1 MNQLQ
6 TLVSLSAHT
15 TLLTGLP
22 CLLTLLFRMRLSLYW
37 VKSTDGENGTV
48 MRLRAA
54 VTFPT
59 ATLTGIKTSPLDL
72 STCWFLVLGTET
84 RDLRGAAFRLLSHSR
99 GRTIVPLP
107 GCLELIWVLSGE
119 SVEEA
124 IRREVAEEVGLEV
137 ENLQYS
143 TSQHWP
149 FPNSSLMIACHA
161 TAKPGQ
167 TEVNSELS
175 LTLWCPLHR
184 PLSALWACV

>member
-1 MNQLQ
+1 MPTDTAFPYAVISLLGKVYRRWKWHCHAAEGSSNLPHGYTHQHQNQPTRLE
-6 TLVSLSAHT
+6 H
-15 TLLTGLP
+15 LLIP
-22 CLLTLLFRMRLSLYW
+22 
-37 VKSTDGENGTV
+37 
-48 MRLRAA
+48 RAGDWDSG
-54 VTFPT
+54 PQ
-59 ATLTGIKTSPLDL
+59 GS
-72 STCWFLVLGTET
+72 S
-84 RDLRGAAFRLLSHSR
+84 AFRLLSHSR
-99 GRTIVPLP
+99 GHTIVLLP